1 MLVKRG
7 RHGMNSSIVT
17 TRNELVL
24 IALLALSQRLDPQ
37 TLLHDSLKNILT
49 QESTRHSVL
58 TYSQRYLDAANR
70 IVQYK
75 GTIFL
80 QVKSFEL
87 DGCDLKIDV
96 VVQDSYVGSEKQ
108 KQQQQSGEDVNRK
121 DLGRGTDTYRYAYH
135 LNLKTAEVVQVD
147 TVAARPAQ
155 LRKNTLFICEE
166 ERSCDLQWLRIATKK
181 ASIAET
187 RIMNI
192 DQDFDQMVDQIAVPM
207 TSREVA
213 LQSAKSLQDVVAA
226 CR

>member
-58 TYSQRYLDAANR
+58 TYSQRYIDAANKL
-70 IVQYK
+70 VQYK

-80 QVKSFEL
+80 HLKSFEL

-96 VVQDSYVGSEKQ
+96 IVQDSYVGSEQ
-108 KQQQQSGEDVNRK
+108 KRRSGEDANRK
-121 DLGRGTDTYRYAYH
+121 DLGHGTDTYHYTYH
-135 LNLKTAEVVQVD
+135 LNLKTAEVSQVD
-147 TVAARPAQ
+147 TVTARPVQ
-155 LRKNTLFICEE
+155 LRKNTRFVCEE
-166 ERSCDLQWLRIATKK
+166 ERSCDLQWLRITTKTP
-181 ASIAET
+181 SIAET
-187 RIMNI
+187 RIMNV
-192 DQDFDQMVDQIAVPM
+192 DQDFNQMVDQIAVPM

-213 LQSAKSLQDVVAA
+213 LQSAKSLQDMVAA

>member
-1 MLVKRG
+1 
-7 RHGMNSSIVT
+7 MNWSIVT

-24 IALLALSQRLDPQ
+24 VALFALSQRLDPQ
-37 TLLHDSLKNILT
+37 SPLHDSLKNILA
-49 QESTRHSVL
+49 QEITRHSVL
-58 TYSQRYLDAANR
+58 TYSQRYLDSANK

-80 QVKSFEL
+80 QVSSFEL

-96 VVQDSYVGSEKQ
+96 VVQDSYVGSE
-108 KQQQQSGEDVNRK
+108 QQRRRSGEDASHK
-121 DLGRGTDTYRYAYH
+121 DLGHGTDTYRYAYH
-135 LNLKTAEVVQVD
+135 LNLKTAEVARVD

-155 LRKNTLFICEE
+155 LRKNTMLVCEE

-181 ASIAET
+181 PSIAET

-192 DQDFDQMVDQIAVPM
+192 NQDFDQMVDQIAVPM

-213 LQSAKSLQDVVAA
+213 LESAKSLQDLAAA

>member
-1 MLVKRG
+1 
-7 RHGMNSSIVT
+7 MNSSIVT

-24 IALLALSQRLDPQ
+24 IALLAVSQRLDPQ
-37 TLLHDSLKNILT
+37 SLLNESLKNILA

-58 TYSQRYLDAANR
+58 TYSQRYVDAANKLVR
-70 IVQYK
+70 YK

-96 VVQDSYVGSEKQ
+96 IVQDNYVGSEQ
-108 KQQQQSGEDVNRK
+108 KQRSGEDVNRK
-121 DLGRGTDTYRYAYH
+121 DLGHGTDTYHYAYH
-135 LNLKTAEVVQVD
+135 LNLKTAEVTQVD

-155 LRKNTLFICEE
+155 LRKNTMFLCEE
-166 ERSCDLQWLRIATKK
+166 EKSCDLQWLRVTTKK
-181 ASIAET
+181 PSIAET

-192 DQDFDQMVDQIAVPM
+192 DKDFDQMVDLIAVPM
-207 TSREVA
+207 TSHEVA
-213 LQSAKSLQDVVAA
+213 LQSAKSLQDMVAA

>member
-1 MLVKRG
+1 MFVKRG

-24 IALLALSQRLDPQ
+24 IALFALSQRLDPQ
-37 TLLHDSLKNILT
+37 SLLHDSLKNILA
-49 QESTRHSVL
+49 QEITRHSVL
-58 TYSQRYLDAANR
+58 TYSQRYIDAANKL
-70 IVQYK
+70 VQYR

-87 DGCDLKIDV
+87 DGCDLKINV
-96 VVQDSYVGSEKQ
+96 IVQDSYVGSEQQ
-108 KQQQQSGEDVNRK
+108 KRRSGEDVSYK

-135 LNLKTAEVVQVD
+135 LNLKTAEVAQVD
-147 TVAARPAQ
+147 TVAARPVQ
-155 LRKNTLFICEE
+155 LRKNTMFLCEE

-181 ASIAET
+181 PSITET

-213 LQSAKSLQDVVAA
+213 LQSAKSMQDLAAA

>member
-1 MLVKRG
+1 
-7 RHGMNSSIVT
+7 MNSSIVT
-17 TRNELVL
+17 TRNDLVL

-37 TLLHDSLKNILT
+37 SFLHDSLKNVLAK
-49 QESTRHSVL
+49 ESTRHSVL
-58 TYSQRYLDAANR
+58 TYSQRYVDAANKL
-70 IVQYK
+70 VQYK

-96 VVQDSYVGSEKQ
+96 VVQDSYVGSEQQ
-108 KQQQQSGEDVNRK
+108 KQRSGEDVSHK
-121 DLGRGTDTYRYAYH
+121 DLGHGTDTYHYAYH
-135 LNLKTAEVVQVD
+135 LNLKTAEVAQVD

-155 LRKNTLFICEE
+155 LRKNTMFICEE
-166 ERSCDLQWLRIATKK
+166 ERSCDLQWLRITTKTP
-181 ASIAET
+181 SIAET

-192 DQDFDQMVDQIAVPM
+192 DQDFDQLVDQIAVPM

-213 LQSAKSLQDVVAA
+213 VQSAKSLQDLAAA

>member
-1 MLVKRG
+1 
-7 RHGMNSSIVT
+7 MNWSIVT

-24 IALLALSQRLDPQ
+24 IALFALSQRLDPQ
-37 TLLHDSLKNILT
+37 SPLHDSLKNILA
-49 QESTRHSVL
+49 QEITRHSVL
-58 TYSQRYLDAANR
+58 TYSQRYLDSANK
-70 IVQYK
+70 IVQYN

-96 VVQDSYVGSEKQ
+96 VVQDSYVGSEQRKRR
-108 KQQQQSGEDVNRK
+108 SGEEASHEN
-121 DLGRGTDTYRYAYH
+121 LGHGTDTYRYAYH
-135 LNLKTAEVVQVD
+135 LNLKTAEVARVD

-155 LRKNTLFICEE
+155 LRKNTMFICEE
-166 ERSCDLQWLRIATKK
+166 ERSCDLQWLRVATKK
-181 ASIAET
+181 PSIAET

-192 DQDFDQMVDQIAVPM
+192 NQDFDQMVDQIAVPM

-213 LQSAKSLQDVVAA
+213 LESATSLQDLVSA

>member
-1 MLVKRG
+1 
-7 RHGMNSSIVT
+7 MNSNIVG

-24 IALLALSQRLDPQ
+24 IALFALSQRLDPQ
-37 TLLHDSLKNILT
+37 SLLHDSLKNILA
-49 QESTRHSVL
+49 EEITRHSVL
-58 TYSQRYLDAANR
+58 TYSQRYLDDENK

-87 DGCDLKIDV
+87 DGCDLKIHV
-96 VVQDSYVGSEKQ
+96 VVQDSYVGSEQQ
-108 KQQQQSGEDVNRK
+108 KRRSGEDVGHK
-121 DLGRGTDTYRYAYH
+121 DLRHGTDSYRYAYH
-135 LNLKTAEVVQVD
+135 LNLKTAEVNQVD

-155 LRKNTLFICEE
+155 LRKNTFFVCEE

-181 ASIAET
+181 PSITET
-187 RIMNI
+187 RVKNI
-192 DQDFDQMVDQIAVPM
+192 DQDFDQMVDQIAIPM

-213 LQSAKSLQDVVAA
+213 LESAKSLQNLAAA